1 MKNQE
6 IFTIEALL
14 KECRKEIKTNVV
26 SLDLA
31 RDNRT
36 ISAEA
41 EIIRD
46 ELDRLKPERL
56 IELES
61 AFQNLFSEIAQIEQA
76 RLDKEFENTTEAERP
91 RINFQFVELTTRAKF
106 PEFDELKT
114 LQTKYNTV
122 CKQLLKN
129 ESSVKLITKI
139 KPEDL
144 PDEMSPQLADLAMYF
159 MD

>member
-14 KECRKEIKTNVV
+14 KECRKEIKTNVI

-36 ISAEA
+36 VSQEA

-56 IELES
+56 IELERAS
-61 AFQNLFSEIAQIEQA
+61 QALFSEIAKSEQA
-76 RLDKEFENTTEAERP
+76 RIDKEFEVKPEVERP
-91 RINFQFVELTTRAKF
+91 RLNFQFVELTALARF
-106 PEFDELKT
+106 PEYAELKT
-114 LQTKYNTV
+114 LQTEYNTV
-122 CKQLLKN
+122 CKELLKK
-129 ESSVKLITKI
+129 ESAVKLKTKI
-139 KPEDL
+139 RPENL
-144 PDEMSPQLADLAMYF
+144 PEEMSPQLADLAVYF

>member
-14 KECRKEIKTNVV
+14 KQCRKEIKTNVV

-36 ISAEA
+36 VSQEA

-46 ELDRLKPERL
+46 ELDRLKPDRL

-61 AFQNLFSEIAQIEQA
+61 AFQNLFYEIAKIEQA
-76 RLDKEFENTTEAERP
+76 RLDKDFEGTPEAERP
-91 RINFQFVELTTRAKF
+91 RLNFQFVELTARARF
-106 PEFDELKT
+106 TEFDELRT
-114 LQTKYNTV
+114 LQTEYNLV
-122 CKQLLKN
+122 CKELLKK
-129 ESSVKLITKI
+129 ESSVKLKTKI

-144 PDEMSPQLADLAMYF
+144 PDNMSPQLADLAVYF
-159 MD
+159 M

>member
-36 ISAEA
+36 VSQEA

-46 ELDRLKPERL
+46 ELDRLKPARL
-56 IELES
+56 VDLES
-61 AFQNLFSEIAQIEQA
+61 AFQSLFSEVAHAEQTRIDKDFEGKPETDQP
-76 RLDKEFENTTEAERP
+76 RL
-91 RINFQFVELTTRAKF
+91 NFQFVELTARARF
-106 PEFDELKT
+106 PEFNELKT
-114 LQTKYNTV
+114 LQIDYNTI
-122 CKQLLKN
+122 CKELLKK
-129 ESSVKLITKI
+129 ESAVTLKTKI
-139 KPEDL
+139 RPEDL
-144 PDEMSPQLADLAMYF
+144 PAEMSPQLADLAVYF
-159 MD
+159 M

>member
-6 IFTIEALL
+6 IFIIEALL

-36 ISAEA
+36 ISQEA

-46 ELDRLKPERL
+46 ELDRLKPARL

-61 AFQNLFSEIAQIEQA
+61 AFQSLFSEIAKAEQS
-76 RLDKEFENTTEAERP
+76 RIDKEFEGKPETERP
-91 RINFQFVELTTRAKF
+91 KLDFMFVELTARAKF
-106 PEFDELKT
+106 LEFDELKT
-114 LQTKYNTV
+114 LQTEYNTF
-122 CKQLLKN
+122 CKELLKN

-144 PDEMSPQLADLAMYF
+144 PEEISPQLADLAMYF
-159 MD
+159 ME

>member
-36 ISAEA
+36 VSQEA

-46 ELDRLKPERL
+46 ELERLKPERL

-91 RINFQFVELTTRAKF
+91 RINFQFIELTTRTKF
-106 PEFDELKT
+106 PEYQELKT
-114 LQTKYNTV
+114 LQTEYNTV
-122 CKQLLKN
+122 CKELLKK
-129 ESSVKLITKI
+129 ESSVKLKTKI

>member
-14 KECRKEIKTNVV
+14 KQCRKEIKTNVV

-36 ISAEA
+36 VSAEA

-46 ELDRLKPERL
+46 ELDRLKPARL

-61 AFQNLFSEIAQIEQA
+61 AFQSLFSEVAKSEQI
-76 RLDKEFENTTEAERP
+76 RLDKDFEDKPEAERP
-91 RINFQFVELTTRAKF
+91 RINFQFVELTARAKF
-106 PEFDELKT
+106 PEYRELKT
-114 LQTKYNTV
+114 LQTEYNLV
-122 CKQLLKN
+122 CKELLKK
-129 ESSVKLITKI
+129 ESSVKLKTKI

-144 PDEMSPQLADLAMYF
+144 PDEMSPQLADLAVYF
-159 MD
+159 M

>member
-61 AFQNLFSEIAQIEQA
+61 AFQNLFSEIAHAEQA
-76 RLDKEFENTTEAERP
+76 RLDKEFEDKPEAERP
-91 RINFQFVELTTRAKF
+91 RINFQFVELTARAKF
-106 PEFDELKT
+106 QEFDELKT
-114 LQTKYNTV
+114 LQTEYNLV
-122 CKQLLKN
+122 CKELLKK

-139 KPEDL
+139 KNEDL
-144 PDEMSPQLADLAMYF
+144 PAEISPQLADLAVYF
-159 MD
+159 M